1 MVYTC
6 DPSTWQ
12 GGARG
17 AGVQG
22 RPWPHPRTSATQRVL
37 EMLSPTKKQKQPTNE
52 SHSAAITEGG
62 LKKQMRRRRGTP
74 GYHRLSS
81 EPRQKGTGS
90 KGIQSGE
97 AGEWKQPGGNRRKRS
112 WDGSQASVP
121 RIWKNQMY
129 AGAEGAHMKP
139 YISFIL
145 KPRFSYCLL
154 NRL

>member
-6 DPSTWQ
+6 DPSTWR

-37 EMLSPTKKQKQPTNE
+37 ETLSQTKKQKQPTNE

-62 LKKQMRRRRGTP
+62 LKKQMRRRRTP

-97 AGEWKQPGGNRRKRS
+97 AGEWKQPGATEERGVGMAPKLLSRESGRTRCMLGRR
-112 WDGSQASVP
+112 
-121 RIWKNQMY
+121 
-129 AGAEGAHMKP
+129 E
-139 YISFIL
+139 L
-145 KPRFSYCLL
+145 T
-154 NRL
+154 